1 MFMAKKK
8 SIEIEEKKEIAE
20 KEEAEEEKEEAEAE
34 AAATEEAPVEV
45 KKGRKAVVRKRE
57 KKDKISPLEK
67 EIRLLIDSG
76 KVVFGTRKWLSSVIL
91 GKAKGLV
98 YASNIPRQTMD
109 DLNYYASME
118 KKMATLP
125 FAGTSVELGKLCG
138 KPFPISLIAIFEFG
152 ETTKDKLEKLT
163 KG

>member
-1 MFMAKKK
+1 MARKKAV
-8 SIEIEEKKEIAE
+8 EIEEKKEIAE
-20 KEEAEEEKEEAEAE
+20 KEEAEEEAAEEE
-34 AAATEEAPVEV
+34 AAAAAEEAPVEK

-57 KKDKISPLEK
+57 KKEKISPLEK

-76 KVVFGTRKWLSSVIL
+76 KVQFGTRKGLSSVIL
-91 GKAKGLV
+91 GKAKGLIF
-98 YASNIPRQTMD
+98 ASNIPRETMD
-109 DLNYYASME
+109 DLKYYSSME

-125 FAGTSVELGKLCG
+125 FAGTSMELGKLCG
-138 KPFPISLIAIFEFG
+138 KPFPISIIAIFEFG

>member
-1 MFMAKKK
+1 MFMARKK
-8 SIEIEEKKEIAE
+8 SVEIEEKKEIAE
-20 KEEAEEEKEEAEAE
+20 KKEIEEKEETGE
-34 AAATEEAPVEV
+34 AAAAEEAPVEK

-57 KKDKISPLEK
+57 KKEKTSPLEK

-76 KVVFGTRKWLSSVIL
+76 KVQFGTRKGLSSVIL
-91 GKAKGLV
+91 GKAKGLI
-98 YASNIPRQTMD
+98 YASNIPRETMD
-109 DLNYYASME
+109 DLKYYSSME
-118 KKMATLP
+118 KRMATLP
-125 FAGTSVELGKLCG
+125 FAGTSMELGKLCG